1 VTRNCCS
8 TDWVRI
14 AVQPLVNGTESVSH
28 TVRSGYGTDYG
39 AERFW
44 IGRSPSGLIAWL
56 QRSSKYRTSLTVAVR
71 LNNTQTVRLLLGS
84 QIEWRRGSLN
94 VHKRPKIHYLCCTH
108 VWHDGRLD
116 VWRVDG
122 VVESFTC
129 STDPITSRPPEPL
142 PIAADDDPIDIF
154 PLITGPPTK
163 KPRVVESPKNK

>member
-1 VTRNCCS
+1 M
-8 TDWVRI
+8 VRTSS
-14 AVQPLVNGTESVSH
+14 GTESVSH
-28 TVRSGYGTDYG
+28 TVRTCYGTDYG

-44 IGRSPSGLIAWL
+44 VGRSPSGLIAWL

-94 VHKRPKIHYLCCTH
+94 VHKRPKYTTYVAHMCGMTVAWMC
-108 VWHDGRLD
+108 G
-116 VWRVDG
+116 RVDG

-154 PLITGPPTK
+154 SLITGPPTK
-163 KPRVVESPKNK
+163 KPRVVESPKTNDDDVAGSGGA